1 MWRFKFVIE
10 IGKVKEE
17 PVEEAQ
23 LDALV
28 ERSDPHEIVGFGPPP
43 RVPTLPTFYETRQH

>member
-17 PVEEAQ
+17 PVEEVQ

-28 ERSDPHEIVGFGPPP
+28 ERSDPHEIVGFGPPQ
-43 RVPTLPTFYETRQH
+43 RFPTLPTNYETRQH